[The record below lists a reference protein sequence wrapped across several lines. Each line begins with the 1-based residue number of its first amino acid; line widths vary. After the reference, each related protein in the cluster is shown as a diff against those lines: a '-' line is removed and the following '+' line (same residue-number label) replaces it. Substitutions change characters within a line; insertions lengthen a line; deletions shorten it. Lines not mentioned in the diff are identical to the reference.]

1 MLSCSRELECNV
13 KIWTISDIH
22 LKLPE
27 ARMGM
32 MPFDVP
38 TADVCVVAGDVTDGV
53 RPSLEWIGKCIRP
66 HMPVVAVLGNHEF
79 FGHDIPE
86 GRRTAACIASDFGI
100 DLLDDSAA
108 MIDGIRF
115 VGGTLWTDFRLFE
128 DSEAFPRFAQRDCM
142 AAARRSLGDFDE
154 IWAEEASNQRMARL
168 FGPRDAVSLHLS
180 TVAYLDRTLSQH
192 EEGPVVVVTHHA
204 PSPMSVK
211 EKYAGLPT
219 SAAYA
224 SDLTSFM
231 LAFQADAWIHG
242 HTHDNFDYEVGRT
255 RVVCNPRGYEAHPNP
270 GFDPALIV
278 EVECGPALRA
288 DADATF

>member
-1 MLSCSRELECNV
+1 M

-22 LKLPE
+22 LKIWQ
-27 ARMGM
+27 AREGL
-32 MPFDVP
+32 MPFAVP
-38 TADVCVVAGDVTDGV
+38 DADVCVVAGDVTDGIV
-53 RPSLEWIGKCIRP
+53 GSLQWMAECIRP

-86 GRRTAACIASDFGI
+86 GRRTAARLARELDIH
-100 DLLDDSAA
+100 LLDDSEVT
-108 MIDGIRF
+108 IGGVRF
-115 VGGTLWTDFRLFE
+115 VGGTLWTDFRIFE
-128 DSEAFPRFAQRDCM
+128 DAAEGPAFTQRDCM
-142 AAARRSLGDFDE
+142 AAARHGLADYDE
-154 IWAEEASNQRMARL
+154 IWAEEASNLRMARL
-168 FGPRDAVSLHLS
+168 FSPRDAVELHRS
-180 TVAYLDRTLSQH
+180 TVAFLDRALALQDDV
-192 EEGPVVVVTHHA
+192 PVVVVTHHA

-211 EKYAGLPT
+211 EQYAGLPT

-231 LAFQADAWIHG
+231 LAFQVDAWIHG
-242 HTHDNFDYEVGRT
+242 HTHDNFQYEVGRT

-288 DADATF
+288 DADAPS